1 MKLTRRKQLMGLG
14 MVTLGS
20 GAIVG
25 TNAFST
31 VEADR
36 TISLSTSGD
45 DTAIV
50 QISVNESSGLA
61 DTGDDTAG
69 LNIDKIN
76 KNGKTTFEDALDV
89 TVNDTATAAD
99 SYTISIVEDVNRVS
113 FSPSKYT
120 DVDAGTTVS
129 FDLEVNLLPDQA
141 QASDVPSDAEFTVK
155 VENTA

>member
-1 MKLTRRKQLMGLG
+1 MKLTRRKQLLGLG
-14 MVTLGS
+14 MITLGG

-61 DTGDDTAG
+61 DTGGGTAG
-69 LNIDKIN
+69 LNLDKIN

-89 TVNDTATAAD
+89 TVNDTTTAAD
-99 SYTISIVEDVNRVS
+99 SYTISIVEDVDRVS